1 MEAIIY
7 SVIVVSI
14 VTIVIIYSR
23 WESRHATR
31 SSKKYIIKK

>member
-7 SVIVVSI
+7 MGILTLMVIVA
-14 VTIVIIYSR
+14 IIYSR

-31 SSKKYIIKK
+31 KCKKYTTKK